1 MALNNEGAWPIDP
14 STATGLFRFEVGDTV
29 GTPDAPG
36 DIVASFEF
44 MGDNAIDALIA
55 AYPDSIDTAKAKALG
70 SMATQLITSAQ
81 DIQVDEIKIKTVER
95 ANLMMKFAGGL
106 LSNAGFVDASEAFDV
121 VPLNSANNFFP
132 RVSRGRPGSYGPS
145 GY

>member
-1 MALNNEGAWPIDP
+1 MATNQGTYPIDP
-14 STATGLFRFEVGDTV
+14 STATGLFRFEVGDTN
-29 GTPDAPG
+29 GTPNDPSDGNAT
-36 DIVASFEF
+36 FEF
-44 MGDNAIDALIA
+44 MGDDAIDALIA

-70 SMATQLITSAQ
+70 SMATQLIASAQ

-106 LSNAGFVDASEAFDV
+106 LSNAGFADASEAFDI

-132 RVSRGRPGSYGPS
+132 RVNRGRPGAYGSS